1 MNNLKV
7 GLSPSF
13 KMQLTGQH
21 KNPISGEITTKGI
34 SKQFKNYDLL
44 PFENLNINYIV
55 PLSQMSNID
64 NINKIHEDHK
74 IQAHIL

>member
-21 KNPISGEITTKGI
+21 KNPTSGEITTKGI

-55 PLSQMSNID
+55 PLS
-64 NINKIHEDHK
+64 
-74 IQAHIL
+74 